1 MRQRPL
7 FFAVCHGG
15 RQRQSLCHQLSFA
28 VRHGRQ
34 ICQMAHLS
42 GSTGGRHVPPLP
54 SATDGKGVF
63 AVRGGRQR
71 ACTASFILF
80 FLYPTII
87 TGNISQQI
95 YHRSQH
101 IYIQHNK
108 YPAHIYPYIHSR
120 LHIVPSIHTY
130 YNMQSFIIASEQNT
144 RSASKEK
151 TSNPS

>member
-1 MRQRPL
+1 MADGKGKV
-7 FFAVCHGG
+7 FTI
-15 RQRQSLCHQLSFA
+15 SLA
-28 VRHGRQ
+28 
-34 ICQMAHLS
+34 
-42 GSTGGRHVPPLP
+42 LP
-54 SATDGKGVF
+54 SATVGKFAKWPISQEAQVGATCPLCRLPPMAKVSLPSAADGKEP
-63 AVRGGRQR
+63 ALPL
-71 ACTASFILF
+71 FILF

-151 TSNPS
+151 TGKSKQSIIGSWLP